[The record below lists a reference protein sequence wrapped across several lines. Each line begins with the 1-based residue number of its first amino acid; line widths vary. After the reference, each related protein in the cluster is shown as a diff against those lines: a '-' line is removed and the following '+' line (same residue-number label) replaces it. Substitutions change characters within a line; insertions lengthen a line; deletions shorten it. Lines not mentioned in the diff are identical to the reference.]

1 MCLAVPAQ
9 VESLE
14 NGIARCRVGNGQ
26 TFLQASTMLLERPPR
41 VGEYLIVHAGFALHI
56 LDAQKAE
63 ESLQLLRHMAE
74 EFQLVEQEYNKQ
86 KMEDDDLA
94 YPR

>member
-63 ESLQLLRHMAE
+63 ESLELLRSMAQ
-74 EFQLVEQEYNKQ
+74 EFHLAQEGYNEQ
-86 KMEDDDLA
+86 KMEDDDLS

>member
-9 VESLE
+9 IESIE
-14 NGIARCRVGNGQ
+14 NGVARCRVGNGQ
-26 TFLQASTMLLERPPR
+26 TFVRASTMLLEREPR

-63 ESLQLLRHMAE
+63 ESLELLRHMAE
-74 EFQLVEQEYNKQ
+74 EFHLAEQGYNDQ
-86 KMEDDDLA
+86 KREDDDLA